1 MAPAKILCGLIGL
14 MGAPL
19 RSLICAPTIASFEFP
34 RLAFLRLAAAANAM
48 HDFALHDLPTAIY
61 PADHPAT
68 FNIIIHGREVVR
80 AAGMLIPELIR
91 LAELADMLTKLKA
104 NDSTASKPETPERG
118 APWIYDFDLASPL
131 SCSREQHYLCRPFT

>member
-1 MAPAKILCGLIGL
+1 

-19 RSLICAPTIASFEFP
+19 QSLISAPTIASFEFP
-34 RLAFLRLAAAANAM
+34 RLAFLMRAALANAM
-48 HDFALHDLPTAIY
+48 HDFPLHDLPTAIY
-61 PADHPAT
+61 PAYHPAT

-104 NDSTASKPETPERG
+104 VE
-118 APWIYDFDLASPL
+118 
-131 SCSREQHYLCRPFT
+131 SCAY